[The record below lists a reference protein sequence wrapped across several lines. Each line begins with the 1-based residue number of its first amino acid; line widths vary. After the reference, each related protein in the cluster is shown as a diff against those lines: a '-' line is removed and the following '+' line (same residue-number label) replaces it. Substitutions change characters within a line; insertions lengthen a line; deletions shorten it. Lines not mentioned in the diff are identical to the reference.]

1 MLFASVPA
9 LAFQV
14 SPLSQEPETTLDPP
28 GLRLV
33 ELSDGAMRDWLYFL
47 DGRVVRE
54 PSLDA
59 TPIYIP
65 PWEADPAL
73 TPAGGRD

>member
-1 MLFASVPA
+1 
-9 LAFQV
+9 
-14 SPLSQEPETTLDPP
+14 
-28 GLRLV
+28 
-33 ELSDGAMRDWLYFL
+33 MRDWLYFL

-65 PWEADPAL
+65 PWEADRAPS
-73 TPAGGRD
+73 P